1 MNAKYSKEFKT
12 NIIAKLLPPQ
22 NVSVPDM
29 VKETGI
35 PRDTLYT
42 WKRQYRHV
50 QGEHDTNQD
59 QKQKTASLTNEE
71 KLSVVIETASLS
83 EVELGEYCRRKGFYP
98 EQITGWKKAFV
109 QGTSA
114 VNSKA
119 EREQRKELLETI
131 KQLEKELNRKDKAL
145 AETAALLVLQKKF
158 QALWEEP
165 PAERSTSRSAKK

>member
-1 MNAKYSKEFKT
+1 MNAKYSNEFKSS
-12 NIIAKLLPPQ
+12 IIARLLPPQ

-50 QGEHDTNQD
+50 QGELDTNQN
-59 QKQKTASLTNEE
+59 QQTGSLTNEE

-114 VNSKA
+114 VSSKA
-119 EREQRKELLETI
+119 EREQRKELIETI

-165 PAERSTSRSAKK
+165 EAEKSTSLRAKN

>member
-1 MNAKYSKEFKT
+1 MNAKYSNEFKLS
-12 NIIAKLLPPQ
+12 IIARLLPPQ

-35 PRDTLYT
+35 PKDTLYT
-42 WKRQYRHV
+42 WKRQYRNI
-50 QGEHDTNQD
+50 QGELEANKNQ
-59 QKQKTASLTNEE
+59 QTGSLTSEE
-71 KLSVVIETASLS
+71 KFSVVIETASLS

-98 EQITGWKKAFV
+98 EQISGWKKAFV
-109 QGTSA
+109 QGASA
-114 VNSKA
+114 ISSKA
-119 EREQRKELLETI
+119 EREQRKDLIETI

-165 PAERSTSRSAKK
+165 AAERSTSRSAKK